1 MTGSIQNHSMH
12 ASMLSSVAVVVVVVV
27 AVVVASF
34 CLLAKVAN
42 QLITQGESGVAG
54 ILGLRQR
61 RA

>member
-12 ASMLSSVAVVVVVVV
+12 ASMLSSVVVVVVV